1 MKTINK
7 LLIVFMLAFMFF
19 IIGCN
24 EKNNSEKEMLIGDIC
39 KLESTIKNG
48 VWSSSDT
55 SIVTVD
61 DDGIIEAVGVGEVII
76 TLSNNSKKE
85 NIKIVVKSESDVEKL
100 VVSCKQTI
108 EVLETAKINATVE
121 GIDEEVT
128 FSYKSNDVNT
138 VQVDNDGVITG
149 VRNGIATITV
159 TAKYSK
165 TVSKDILIYVLN
177 DQVDTIVNITQKI
190 EYVYSDGF
198 SLDELSDKIQNVYE
212 TYKESIVGVSNYQYV
227 NIMGKKVLEKVSIGT
242 GFIIDKKTSS
252 EGYEYKVLTNCH
264 VVDEAVNIKLYFGY
278 EDKEVEATVIK
289 TDEVVDLAL
298 ITFTSTNDY
307 EVLSF
312 AEKSEINVGDFV
324 IAIGNPKSYDYFGS
338 VSFGIVSNAER
349 ILSGS
354 SVIYVQHDAAIN
366 PGNSGGPLLNMEGK
380 VIGVNAM
387 KIVTDDIENMGFSI
401 SVKNINEFIK

>member
-1 MKTINK
+1 
-7 LLIVFMLAFMFF
+7 MF
-19 IIGCN
+19 I
-24 EKNNSEKEMLIGDIC
+24 
-39 KLESTIKNG
+39 
-48 VWSSSDT
+48 
-55 SIVTVD
+55 
-61 DDGIIEAVGVGEVII
+61 
-76 TLSNNSKKE
+76 
-85 NIKIVVKSESDVEKL
+85 
-100 VVSCKQTI
+100 Q
-108 EVLETAKINATVE
+108 
-121 GIDEEVT
+121 
-128 FSYKSNDVNT
+128 
-138 VQVDNDGVITG
+138 
-149 VRNGIATITV
+149 
-159 TAKYSK
+159 
-165 TVSKDILIYVLN
+165 
-177 DQVDTIVNITQKI
+177 
-190 EYVYSDGF
+190 
-198 SLDELSDKIQNVYE
+198 LSDKIQNVYE

-298 ITFTSTNDY
+298 IAFTSTNDY

>member
-76 TLSNNSKKE
+76 TLSNDSKKE

-138 VQVDNDGVITG
+138 VQVDND
-149 VRNGIATITV
+149 
-159 TAKYSK
+159 
-165 TVSKDILIYVLN
+165 
-177 DQVDTIVNITQKI
+177 VDTIVNITQKI

-227 NIMGKKVLEKVSIGT
+227 NIMGKKVLERVSIGT

-264 VVDEAVNIKLYFGY
+264 VVDDAVNIKLYFGY

-312 AEKSEINVGDFV
+312 AEETEINVGDFV

-354 SVIYVQHDAAIN
+354 SVTYVQHDAAIN